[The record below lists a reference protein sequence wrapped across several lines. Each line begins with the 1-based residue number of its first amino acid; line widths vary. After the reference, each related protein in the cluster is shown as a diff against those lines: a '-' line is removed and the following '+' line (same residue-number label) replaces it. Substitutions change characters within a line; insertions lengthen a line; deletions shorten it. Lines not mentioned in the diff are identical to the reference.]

1 MAKKQNKVV
10 RESASTKAKTGKLRN
25 KLLLYIIPV
34 VMVIVII
41 MITISAQ
48 LTKKY
53 LSEMAKNELDSS
65 VTNQSDNITS
75 WLNENLRNFQTT
87 KTLIETL
94 HPDEATLQLLIDETY
109 GFNSNAPEGMYIGG
123 DGLFIKP
130 EESELTVSNP
140 TAETWYQ
147 QGITRVGIGYGSAYK
162 NAEGE
167 YVISASGILDDGS
180 DQIKVIAADLSLNK
194 ISVIVNSG
202 VKMDNASSFLVD
214 TSDDTILAHRD
225 ASLISTTLAKDNSDK
240 FLAGVAEKLADRDYT
255 ETEIDGNLV
264 AFKKITGTDW
274 VLVSYIP
281 TSIVYA
287 NVTHVVTILIVVGV
301 VAVILLIILIS
312 LVVSR
317 VIAPLSDIT
326 KNITA
331 MADGDFTIAVKA
343 GSNDEIGAMGSK
355 ISEFVDK
362 MRDMLSNINDES
374 ERLKVQS
381 ENSDQV
387 SKSMFDASQSQEE
400 AMSSLNQ
407 TVDELASAVN
417 EIAENATTLAGVV
430 ADTRDHSQ
438 KAGES
443 MQETIQL
450 SEEGRKDMER
460 LSEAMQGIQ
469 TANDELVGSIGKV
482 GDASEEITN
491 IVGMIS
497 SIAEETN
504 LLSLNASIE
513 AARAGE
519 AGKGFAVVASEIGN
533 LANDS
538 SDSADNIAKL
548 INQVRDLIQ
557 DVVSQANASA
567 ESIRANTEL
576 IGAAVTTFDKI
587 YENIQISNK
596 LIESMVEGVDKVN
609 DVASNVAAISEEQ
622 AASADE
628 ILATSESMV
637 EKAQNITQSSQD
649 VANNSEEL
657 ASTSD
662 TLTEYVR
669 RFKI

>member
-1 MAKKQNKVV
+1 MANRQNK
-10 RESASTKAKTGKLRN
+10 AAKQQGAAKAKTGKLRN

-41 MITISAQ
+41 MITVSAQ

-65 VTNQSDNITS
+65 VTNQADNINS
-75 WLNENLRNFQTT
+75 WLNENLKNFQTT
-87 KTLIETL
+87 KAMIETL
-94 HPDEATLQLLIDETY
+94 HPDEATLQTLIDETY

-123 DGLFIKP
+123 EGVFIKP
-130 EESELTVSNP
+130 EESDMAISDP
-140 TAETWYQ
+140 TGEVWYL
-147 QGITRVGIGYGSAYK
+147 QGITRVGIGYGNAYK
-162 NAEGE
+162 NDAGE
-167 YVISASGILDDGS
+167 YVISASGILNDGS
-180 DQIKVIAADLSLNK
+180 GQLKVIAADLSLNK

-202 VKMDNASSFLVD
+202 VKMDDASSFLVD

-225 ASLISTTLAKDNSDK
+225 DSLISTTLGTDNSDAL
-240 FLAGVAEKLADRDYT
+240 LAGVAEKLADRDYT
-255 ETEIDGNLV
+255 DAEIDGNLV
-264 AFKKITGTDW
+264 AFKQITGTDW

-287 NVTHVVTILIVVGV
+287 NVTHVVTILIIVGV
-301 VAVILLIILIS
+301 VAVVLLILLIS
-312 LVVSR
+312 LLVSR

-331 MADGDFTIAVKA
+331 MANGDFTIDVKA
-343 GSNDEIGAMGSK
+343 DSNDEIGAMGSK
-355 ISEFVDK
+355 ISEFIEN
-362 MRDMLSNINDES
+362 MREMLSNINDES

-387 SKSMFDASQSQEE
+387 SKSMFDASQSQEA
-400 AMSSLNQ
+400 AMSGLNR

-430 ADTRDHSQ
+430 SDTREHSQ

-443 MQETIQL
+443 MQETIEL
-450 SEEGRKDMER
+450 SEEGRHDMER
-460 LSEAMQGIQ
+460 LSIAMQGIQ
-469 TANDELVGSIGKV
+469 TANDELVNSIGKV

-557 DVVSQANASA
+557 NVVSQANASA
-567 ESIRANTEL
+567 ESIRANTDL
-576 IGAAVTTFDKI
+576 INTAVNTFDKI
-587 YENIQISNK
+587 YENIKISND
-596 LIESMVEGVDKVN
+596 LIEAMVEGVDKVN

-628 ILATSESMV
+628 ILAASENMV

-657 ASTSD
+657 ANTSD

-669 RFKI
+669 RFRI